1 MCLLPLHVPCS
12 LLQAQ
17 SPSVS
22 TVTSVDGRD
31 TNQTFNSVNVTLA
44 ISAQSS
50 NSAMQVSRATSVQ
63 RPAIYLPRM
72 RRTAT
77 APHGAHCFG
86 SLCITQLRCG
96 AGCQGHAEHHR
107 DRPAAAFAAD
117 RRLPGPH
124 VRAAGDHRRAG
135 HSTVRQWRS
144 SHAASLRGAACSSRE
159 DLVRQQQTYDAPSPL
174 SPHCNQ
180 LGHPCIG
187 CRTFLCSTHILYST
201 QVSGISDILLLDTA
215 LQPLLSYNEIQD
227 RAADDANLGGWGCK
241 LGRAFG
247 AVGAGAISALV
258 VVPMVAAICL
268 TAGACLL
275 WQRRKRRA
283 SQQLKGASS
292 EADKLD
298 SDSEPRS
305 SGGLAEST
313 SPLQQSWQALHSHN
327 PLLSF
332 TSFGLVTR

>member
-1 MCLLPLHVPCS
+1 M
-12 LLQAQ
+12 
-17 SPSVS
+17 
-22 TVTSVDGRD
+22 
-31 TNQTFNSVNVTLA
+31 
-44 ISAQSS
+44 
-50 NSAMQVSRATSVQ
+50 
-63 RPAIYLPRM
+63 
-72 RRTAT
+72 
-77 APHGAHCFG
+77 
-86 SLCITQLRCG
+86 
-96 AGCQGHAEHHR
+96 
-107 DRPAAAFAAD
+107 
-117 RRLPGPH
+117 
-124 VRAAGDHRRAG
+124 
-135 HSTVRQWRS
+135 
-144 SHAASLRGAACSSRE
+144 
-159 DLVRQQQTYDAPSPL
+159 
-174 SPHCNQ
+174 
-180 LGHPCIG
+180 
-187 CRTFLCSTHILYST
+187 
-201 QVSGISDILLLDTA
+201 SGISDILLLDTA

-305 SGGLAEST
+305 SVGLAEST